1 MREYA
6 TGDLGHID
14 DAGHIRLAGRSKNL
28 LITSFGRNISPEWV
42 EASLLAQPAILQ
54 AVVCGEARPWLAAI
68 IVPMPGASGDAVAA
82 AIAAANASLPDYAR
96 ICGWL
101 ASPPFTLENGLATGN
116 GRPKRDAILARH
128 AAEVATLY
136 RNDSLTDNTMH
147 KEPADV
153 LL

>member
-1 MREYA
+1 M
-6 TGDLGHID
+6 
-14 DAGHIRLAGRSKNL
+14 
-28 LITSFGRNISPEWV
+28 
-42 EASLLAQPAILQ
+42 LLAQPAILQ

-82 AIAAANASLPDYAR
+82 AIAAANAGLPDYAR
-96 ICGWL
+96 IGGWL